1 MICLNMIVKNEAHC
15 IARCLRSVRPY
26 IDAAYICDTGST
38 DETKAIVRDFFLEE
52 TSLPFFL
59 ADIPWEG
66 FGPSRTVA
74 AARASEWCARQL
86 TALPGE
92 QRLLFIDADET
103 LEVTG
108 DFSPPDA
115 DLVVVS
121 SQYPEGVEG
130 TDRLLARASIPWV
143 FEPITHET
151 IRRADGLPLNAVRW
165 DGARIIEHNDSA
177 RRNSGEKNSE
187 DARLLTEWVK
197 DHPKDERAWFYLGQA
212 LRNIGNRPRE
222 HMHGCAVCGFSGI
235 AIQHPVYAENG
246 ETQWICSVECRN
258 DFDRDRAAYAPGSKQ
273 PDNLSAA
280 KDAYLNCVDLGT
292 NEHTFFSWLC
302 IGHIEA
308 RQGGNPIAAYTRA
321 YSKDRDRAEPLC
333 SLAEW
338 YIGRGDF
345 LTAELYARQACAL
358 PEPAYGIFLDRS
370 VYRWKRWST
379 LGKALCGAGRFREA
393 LELHSVDRGEP
404 EEEKA
409 RIAAGM
415 AWIREKL
422 GA

>member
-26 IDAAYICDTGST
+26 VDAAVIVDTGST
-38 DETKAIVRDFFLEE
+38 DETCAIIEAE
-52 TSLPFFL
+52 LPEKTVLIFKR
-59 ADIPWEG
+59 PWTG
-66 FGPSRTVA
+66 FGPNRTE
-74 AARASEWCARQL
+74 AARLCKPFAAQHPD
-86 TALPGE
+86 AK
-92 QRLLFIDADET
+92 LLFIDADET
-103 LEVTG
+103 LKVTG

-151 IRRADGLPLNAVRW
+151 IRRADGLPLNVVRW

-187 DARLLTEWVK
+187 DARLLSEWVK
-197 DHPKDERAWFYLGQA
+197 DHPRDERAWFYLGQA
-212 LRNIGNRPRE
+212 LRNIGELEAAGVAYVTCVNSNPTHE
-222 HMHGCAVCGFSGI
+222 HA
-235 AIQHPVYAENG
+235 
-246 ETQWICSVECRN
+246 
-258 DFDRDRAAYAPGSKQ
+258 
-273 PDNLSAA
+273 
-280 KDAYLNCVDLGT
+280 
-292 NEHTFFSWLC
+292 FFSLLC
-302 IGHIEA
+302 IGHI
-308 RQGGNPIAAYTRA
+308 AATIGIDPRLDYTRA
-321 YSKDRDRAEPLC
+321 YATDRDRAEPLC

-358 PEPAYGIFLDRS
+358 QEPEYGIFLDRS

-379 LGKALCGAGRFREA
+379 LGKALCGAGRLREA

-404 EEEKA
+404 PEEKA